1 MGGTLT
7 ITATQVTNEAGE
19 GTNLH
24 INTNLTM
31 VQPED
36 KFALVKSVMRVLNMD
51 ITGLIM
57 LEMALGR
64 EFEENSTTVLEEKLV

>member
-1 MGGTLT
+1 MEGTLT
-7 ITATQVTNEAGE
+7 ITATQITNEASE
-19 GTNLH
+19 GTKLH
-24 INTNLTM
+24 ISTDLTM

-36 KFALVKSVMRVLNMD
+36 KLALVKSVMQVLNMD
-51 ITGLIM
+51 ITMLIM